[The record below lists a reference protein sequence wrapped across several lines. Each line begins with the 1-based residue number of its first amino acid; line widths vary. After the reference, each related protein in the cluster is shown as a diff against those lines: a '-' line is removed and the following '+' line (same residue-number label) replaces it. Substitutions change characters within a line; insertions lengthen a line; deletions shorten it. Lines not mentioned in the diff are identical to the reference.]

1 MGYMTTLTF
10 LNDGFD
16 QIEEY
21 PEQFINAIKLGMYGI
36 NKHIKNTGRKFIT
49 THSIGYYGNS
59 VEVAKS
65 HHADDYRLYLVG
77 RNTMT
82 TFGYANEINDI
93 KYRKELVE
101 MAKWIIKDE
110 EKRIEELKENKEINK
125 NGNINR

>member
-16 QIEEY
+16 QIEKY
-21 PEQFINAIKLGMYGI
+21 PEQFIDAIKLGMYGI
-36 NKHIKNTGRKFIT
+36 DKHNKNTSRKFIT
-49 THSIGYYGNS
+49 THGVGYHGNL

-82 TFGYANEINDI
+82 TFGYANEIDDI
-93 KYRKELVE
+93 KYRKELVG
-101 MAKWIIKDE
+101 MAKRI
-110 EKRIEELKENKEINK
+110 IEEEEELIKKLKYKHACKIVYGE
-125 NGNINR
+125 

>member
-1 MGYMTTLTF
+1 MTTITF

-16 QIEEY
+16 QIEKY
-21 PEQFINAIKLGMYGI
+21 PEQFIKAIKLGMYGI
-36 NKHIKNTGRKFIT
+36 DKHNKNSGRKFIT
-49 THSIGYYGNS
+49 THGVGYHGNL

-82 TFGYANEINDI
+82 TFGYANEIEDI

-101 MAKWIIKDE
+101 IAKWIIEDE
-110 EKRIEELKENKEINK
+110 EKRIKELEENKEINK

>member
-1 MGYMTTLTF
+1 MGYMTTVTF

-16 QIEEY
+16 QIEKY
-21 PEQFINAIKLGMYGI
+21 PEQFVNAIKLGMYGI
-36 NKHIKNTGRKFIT
+36 DKHNRNSSRKFIT
-49 THSIGYYGNS
+49 THGIGYHGNL

-65 HHADDYRLYLVG
+65 HHADDYKLYLVG

-82 TFGYANEINDI
+82 TFGYANEIDDI

-110 EKRIEELKENKEINK
+110 EKRIKELEGKMEVK
-125 NGNINR
+125 

>member
-1 MGYMTTLTF
+1 MGYMTTVTF

-21 PEQFINAIKLGMYGI
+21 PKQFIEAIKLGMYGI
-36 NKHIKNTGRKFIT
+36 DKHNRNSSRKFIT
-49 THSIGYYGNS
+49 THGIGYHGNL
-59 VEVAKS
+59 VEVAQS

-110 EKRIEELKENKEINK
+110 EKRIKELEKSIKSIPELIK
-125 NGNINR
+125 

>member
-1 MGYMTTLTF
+1 MGYMTIVTF

-21 PEQFINAIKLGMYGI
+21 PEQFIEAIKLGMYGI
-36 NKHIKNTGRKFIT
+36 DKHNRNSNRNFIT
-49 THSIGYYGNS
+49 THSIGYHGNL
-59 VEVAKS
+59 VEIAKS

-77 RNTMT
+77 RNAMT
-82 TFGYANEINDI
+82 TFGYANEIDNI

-110 EKRIEELKENKEINK
+110 EKRIKELEGKLGDKY
-125 NGNINR
+125 GNINR

>member
-1 MGYMTTLTF
+1 MGYMTTVTF

-16 QIEEY
+16 QIEKY
-21 PEQFINAIKLGMYGI
+21 SEQFIEAIKLGMYGI
-36 NKHIKNTGRKFIT
+36 DKYNRNSNRKIIT
-49 THSIGYYGNS
+49 THGIGYHGNL

-82 TFGYANEINDI
+82 TFGYANEIDDI

-101 MAKWIIKDE
+101 IAKWIIEDE
-110 EKRIEELKENKEINK
+110 EKRIKELEENKEINK

>member
-1 MGYMTTLTF
+1 MGYMTTVTF

-21 PEQFINAIKLGMYGI
+21 PEQFIKAIKLGMYGI
-36 NKHIKNTGRKFIT
+36 DKHIKNTGRKFIT
-49 THSIGYYGNS
+49 THGVGYHGNL

-93 KYRKELVE
+93 EYRKQLVR
-101 MAKWIIKDE
+101 MAKRIIKDE
-110 EKRIEELKENKEINK
+110 EMRIKELEKKMEDNN
-125 NGNINR
+125 

>member
-1 MGYMTTLTF
+1 MGCMTTVTF

-21 PEQFINAIKLGMYGI
+21 PEQFIEAIKLGMYGI
-36 NKHIKNTGRKFIT
+36 DKHNRNTGRKFIT
-49 THSIGYYGNS
+49 THGVGFHGNL
-59 VEVAKS
+59 VEIAKS

-77 RNTMT
+77 RNTMN
-82 TFGYANEINDI
+82 TFGYANDDI

-110 EKRIEELKENKEINK
+110 EKRIKELEYELAIIKL
-125 NGNINR
+125 NGGK

>member
-1 MGYMTTLTF
+1 MGYMTTVTF

-16 QIEEY
+16 QIEEN
-21 PEQFINAIKLGMYGI
+21 PKQFVDAIKLGMYGI
-36 NKHIKNTGRKFIT
+36 DKHIKSTGRKFIT
-49 THSIGYYGNS
+49 THGIGFHGNL

-82 TFGYANEINDI
+82 TFGYANEIDDI

-101 MAKWIIKDE
+101 MVKFI
-110 EKRIEELKENKEINK
+110 IEEEEMRIKELEKKMEVVK
-125 NGNINR
+125 